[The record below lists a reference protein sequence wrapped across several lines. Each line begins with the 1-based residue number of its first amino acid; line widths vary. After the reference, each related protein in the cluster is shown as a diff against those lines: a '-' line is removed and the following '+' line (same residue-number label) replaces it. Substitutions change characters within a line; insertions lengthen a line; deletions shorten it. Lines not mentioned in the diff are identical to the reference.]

1 MGLKSLVVFAAL
13 VAVALAPT
21 AVAADSID
29 QTGANRPATSISPLH
44 SLSPSPLTAPHSAPS
59 SALGAASSSRAA
71 ARSAQSASNTTQE
84 TGSEGGNSDCPPP
97 RITIANPA
105 PAPSSWSLH
114 ERILWAANLV
124 LVLVAYAGILLALSL
139 LKKIERQTGYAETA
153 ATAAATS
160 AQAAL
165 LNAQA
170 VIHAE
175 RPWILISVEPSR
187 SKENSFTVTATNR
200 GRTPARIV
208 ATAERT
214 RIAIDEARL
223 PGTPEYG
230 NEEPKPPRL
239 PIILL
244 PGESTDIKPFGRDDV
259 KGLCDS
265 EERFKR
271 IEAWEE
277 KVFLYG
283 KLVYQDL
290 VSPADSQLH
299 ETNWCCWY
307 IHGRQNSGLI
317 LAGPAEY
324 NLHT

>member
-1 MGLKSLVVFAAL
+1 MGLKNLAVFAVL

-21 AVAADSID
+21 AVAANSSD
-29 QTGANRPATSISPLH
+29 QSGANRPATSLSPLSPP
-44 SLSPSPLTAPHSAPS
+44 SLAAPHSAASPFPVAVNSAQETS
-59 SALGAASSSRAA
+59 SDGSSS
-71 ARSAQSASNTTQE
+71 
-84 TGSEGGNSDCPPP
+84 DYPPP

-105 PAPSSWSLH
+105 PAPSPWSLH

-124 LVLVAYAGILLALSL
+124 LALVAYAGIMLALSL
-139 LKKIERQTGYAETA
+139 LKKIERQTACAETA

-170 VIHAE
+170 IIQAE

-187 SKENSFTVTATNR
+187 SKENSFIVTATNR

-208 ATAERT
+208 ATAERIG
-214 RIAIDEARL
+214 IAIGEARL

-230 NEEPKPPRL
+230 NEEPKPPRV

-244 PGESTDIKPFGRDDV
+244 PGESTAIKPFGRDDV

-271 IEAWEE
+271 IETWQE

-283 KLVYQDL
+283 RIIYRDL
-290 VSPADSQLH
+290 IAPANSQVH

-317 LAGPAEY
+317 PAGLAEY

>member
-1 MGLKSLVVFAAL
+1 MGLKSLAVFAVL
-13 VAVALAPT
+13 VTVTLSPA
-21 AVAADSID
+21 AVAADSTD
-29 QTGANRPATSISPLH
+29 QTGASRPSAPLSSPAP
-44 SLSPSPLTAPHSAPS
+44 LSPSSTATPHSAANS
-59 SALGAASSSRAA
+59 SRSTASSSRTAA
-71 ARSAQSASNTTQE
+71 SSAQGAASPAPE
-84 TGSEGGNSDCPPP
+84 TSSEDSGRDYPPP

-105 PAPSSWSLH
+105 PALSPWSLH
-114 ERILWAANLV
+114 ERILWAADLV

-139 LKKIERQTGYAETA
+139 LKKIERQTVCAETA

-223 PGTPEYG
+223 PVTSDYNG
-230 NEEPKPPRL
+230 EEPKPPRV

-244 PGESTDIKPFGRDDV
+244 PGESTAIKPFGRDEV

-277 KVFLYG
+277 RVFLYG
-283 KLVYQDL
+283 KLVYRDL
-290 VSPADSQLH
+290 IAPADSQIH

-324 NLHT
+324 NLHS